1 MKLNPFTL
9 KFSGES
15 SHLEEPF
22 LEAYYHVSISQVRTF
37 LILGAVIYISFGV
50 LDAVLMPE
58 QKVSVW
64 IIRLLVVG
72 PALMSV
78 LLISFSSQF
87 KRYMQS
93 VLALSYIIAG
103 LGIIGMIVIAPPLV
117 SYTYYAGLILVFMWG
132 YTLIRLF
139 FIWASMAGWLQVLL
153 YEIAALWINTPY
165 TVFVSNNFFF
175 ISANII
181 GMMACYAIEFY
192 ARRDF
197 FMQQQLEIEKEN
209 VNRIN
214 KELEERVGERT
225 IDYQI
230 VNKALQQEVSGHK
243 LAEQSLR
250 ASEERYRA
258 LVENASDMVFRTD
271 QNGYFTFANV
281 STILMTGYEEDE
293 IIGKRYMEIIH
304 PSMREEAAKFF
315 KNQFVKKIKNTYSE
329 YPIIK
334 KDGSEIWL
342 GQNTQ
347 LIMERGKITGFQ
359 AVSRDITERKRLEKD
374 LKESE
379 ERYRQLSIIDDLTQL
394 YNARHFHRQIKM
406 EINRLERYD
415 YPLTLLLLDIDDF
428 KVFNDTY
435 GHLEGDQVLM
445 RLGQVI
451 KRCLRKAD
459 SAYRYGGEE
468 FTIILPMTTSQEGV
482 VTAERIREELSKEDF
497 TPIPDGNVHLT
508 VSIGLSQY
516 RQKESIKDF
525 VSRVDQLMYK
535 SKKNGKDR
543 VSFE

>member
-1 MKLNPFTL
+1 MKLHPFTL

-37 LILGAVIYISFGV
+37 LIVGAVLYLSFGV
-50 LDAVLMPE
+50 LDALLMPE
-58 QKVSVW
+58 QKASVW
-64 IIRLLVVG
+64 IIRFFVVG
-72 PALMSV
+72 PALTGV
-78 LLISFSSQF
+78 LLISFSRQF
-87 KRYMQS
+87 KRYMQP
-93 VLALSYIIAG
+93 VLALSYIVAG
-103 LGIIGMIVIAPPLV
+103 LGILGMIVIAPPLV
-117 SYTYYAGLILVFMWG
+117 SYSYYAGLILVFMWG

-139 FIWASMAGWLQVLL
+139 FTWASLAGWLQVFL
-153 YEIAALWINTPY
+153 YEIAALWIDTPS
-165 TVFVSNNFFF
+165 TIFISNNFFF
-175 ISANII
+175 VGANIV

-197 FMQQQLEIEKEN
+197 FLQRQLEIEKEN
-209 VNRIN
+209 VNTIN
-214 KELEERVGERT
+214 KELEERVRERT
-225 IDYQI
+225 MDYQI

-258 LVENASDMVFRTD
+258 LVENASDMVFRTNH
-271 QNGYFTFANV
+271 NGYITFANV

-304 PSMREEAAKFF
+304 PDMREEAENFF
-315 KNQFVKKIKNTYSE
+315 RNQSVKKIKNTYSE
-329 YPIIK
+329 YPVVK
-334 KDGSEIWL
+334 KDGTEIWL

-347 LIMERGKITGFQ
+347 LIMEGGKITGFQ

-379 ERYRQLSIIDDLTQL
+379 ERYRQLSIMDELTQL
-394 YNARHFHRQIKM
+394 YNARHFHSQIKM
-406 EINRLERYD
+406 EVNRLERYD
-415 YPLTLLLLDIDDF
+415 YPLTLLLLDLDDF

-468 FTIILPMTTSQEGV
+468 FTVILPMTTGEEGM

-497 TPIPDGNVHLT
+497 TPMPDKIVHLT

-516 RQKESIKDF
+516 KQQESIKDF
-525 VSRVDQLMYK
+525 VTRVDRLMYK
-535 SKKNGKDR
+535 SKKNGKNR